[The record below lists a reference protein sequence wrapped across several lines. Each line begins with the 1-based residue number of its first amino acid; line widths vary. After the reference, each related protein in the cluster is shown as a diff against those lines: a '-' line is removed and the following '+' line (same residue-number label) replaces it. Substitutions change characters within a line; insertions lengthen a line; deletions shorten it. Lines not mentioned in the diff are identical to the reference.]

1 MKIDHIAG
9 AGALAIAITV
19 MPPRVEAESSLDE
32 VIVTATR
39 SARPL
44 NDLPASAS
52 LVTSTEVQDTPA
64 QSLDDILRH
73 VPGVNLPI
81 QTGIQAHPTADN
93 VSMRGLGGIHA
104 LVLVDG
110 VPLNDP
116 FFGYIQWGRLPLES
130 IDHVEVVRGGGSP
143 LWGNFAM
150 GGVINVITRSPD
162 HDLAIADAGG
172 GSFGTYRSSVYG
184 SYGLSSDNR
193 LAISVAVN
201 GTDGFQAVP
210 DYARRP
216 FDTPT
221 SFAARNFEVRDTWQP
236 TINVVADLRFD
247 YHKNDQVLGTPL
259 NTNHQ
264 EISTYVANVK
274 KSWADAAS
282 LTAAV
287 FHTQSTFVTDNPT
300 VSDSTLALSEQ
311 TEHIDNVHT
320 TPYHNTGGSL
330 VWTDG
335 FGGMVRSVTAGID
348 VNDVKGS
355 DSAAIF
361 DQTGLT
367 QLRTDVGRGEQRFA
381 GAFVQTS
388 VVPLAPLEILASG
401 RVQYFEVRNGYDGN
415 PGGLGNEPDQ
425 SVTKFDPRISLRYGL
440 GGGFALRG
448 AWYEAFRAPTLD
460 NLYRGFASDGGIY
473 YPNAQL
479 KPETLHGGEVGIDFA
494 ASDLRAQVTY
504 YRTEIDNLIT
514 TANLTNAE
522 LPPGFFYGGRLVN
535 AAAAQAQGVEAEV
548 DWVIGGGFST
558 VLGYTWAESV
568 YTSNP
573 TFPGSVGQQLQDV
586 PRNLASAAVAYQI
599 EHGWRV
605 ATDALWVSAT
615 SWASAD
621 HSNPGFPYQAAAD
634 PHLVVDVSATYPV
647 REQFAVYLQLQNL
660 LNRRYIVNPGPYNPP
675 ESGTPFAA
683 FAGVRMTFK

>member
-1 MKIDHIAG
+1 VNIHRIAC
-9 AGALAIAITV
+9 AGALAIAVTC
-19 MPPRVEAESSLDE
+19 MPPPLHADGSLDD

-52 LVTSTEVQDTPA
+52 LVTATEVDDTPA

-116 FFGYIQWGRLPLES
+116 FFGYVQWARLPLES
-130 IDHVEVVRGGGSP
+130 IDHIEVVRGGGSP

-150 GGVINVITRSPD
+150 GGVINVITRSPE

-184 SYGLSSDNR
+184 SYGLSPANR
-193 LAISVAVN
+193 LAVSVAVN

-236 TINVVADLRFD
+236 STDLVADLRFD
-247 YHKNDQVLGTPL
+247 YHRNDQVLGTPL

-264 EISTYVANVK
+264 DTSSYVANVK
-274 KSWADAAS
+274 RSFGDAAS

-287 FHTQSTFVTDNPT
+287 FHTQSTFVTNNPT
-300 VSDSTLALSEQ
+300 VTDGALPLAEQ

-330 VWTDG
+330 VWAEG
-335 FGGMVRSVTAGID
+335 FGGVIRSVTAGFD
-348 VNDVKGS
+348 VNDVQGS

-367 QLRTDVGRGEQRFA
+367 QIRTDVGRGEQLFA

-388 VVPLAPLEILASG
+388 VVPLPPLEILASG
-401 RVQYFEVRNGYDGN
+401 RGQFFEVLNGYDGN
-415 PGGLGNEPDQ
+415 PGGLGNEPNQ
-425 SVTKFDPRISLRYGL
+425 SITKFDPRISLRYAL

-479 KPETLHGGEVGIDFA
+479 KPETLNGGEAGVDYA
-494 ASDLRAQVTY
+494 TLDLRAQVTY
-504 YRTEIDNLIT
+504 YRTEINNLIT
-514 TANLTNAE
+514 TANLTAAQ

-535 AAAAQAQGVEAEV
+535 AATAQAQGVEAEI
-548 DWVIGGGFST
+548 DWVIGRGFST

-586 PRNLASAAVAYQI
+586 PRNLASAALAYRN
-599 EHGWRV
+599 ERGWRV

-621 HSNPGFPYQAAAD
+621 HSDPGFPYQAAAD
-634 PHLVVDVSATYPV
+634 PHLVVDLSASYPIN
-647 REQFAVYLQLQNL
+647 EQCSLHLKIQNL
-660 LNRRYIVNPGPYNPP
+660 LDRHYIVNPGPYNPP
-675 ESGTPFAA
+675 ESGTPLAA
-683 FAGVRMTFK
+683 YAGVRVTFQ